1 MNLCDYTGVWFSALD
16 TDREER
22 AFYYDFSWAK
32 NNRHDAVC
40 RYYGDLP
47 DGSPVGVYTFPSM
60 TSYADF
66 KDPPFTGIVIVDEKG
81 EMQSS
86 TPAEHMHLQPKEHFF
101 PKAIAVSPTGKTL
114 VWITEGELWAWHM
127 VFPEKRFLT
136 DMGEPETRFGSRRV
150 ADACMHEDGILEVL
164 LEDGETLGL
173 FCDEDML
180 LRPFEGGWIPGDEAA
195 AGRIE
200 QPMTYW
206 PESLM
211 LMIRKEDTGWQAV
224 NNVDSIYYNNCS
236 VRRVCFEPGLAVIKH
251 GILAMN
257 TELESVVIPD
267 HVRQVESFAFG
278 CCDFLKDLV
287 IEGDL
292 SRVANWAE
300 DAFDGCP
307 CEAYYKQLRNTYLA
321 VLLADSK
328 AQ

>member
-1 MNLCDYTGVWFSALD
+1 MKLCDSTGVWFSELD

-22 AFYYDFSWAK
+22 EFYYDFSFAG
-32 NNRHDAVC
+32 NDRHEAVC
-40 RYYGDLP
+40 RYCGDLP
-47 DGSPVGVYTFPSM
+47 DGRHVGIYCFPSM
-60 TSYADF
+60 TSFADF

-81 EMQSS
+81 KMESC
-86 TPAEHMHLQPKEHFF
+86 TPAEHMHLQPEEHYF
-101 PKAIAVSPTGKTL
+101 PMAIAVSPTGKTL
-114 VWITEGELWAWHM
+114 VWITEGELWTWHM
-127 VFPEKRFLT
+127 EFPERRFIT
-136 DMGEPETRFGSRRV
+136 DMGEPETRFGDRRV
-150 ADACMHEDGILEVL
+150 ADARMHADGILEVL

-200 QPMTYW
+200 RPMTCW

-211 LMIRKEDTGWQAV
+211 LMIRKGDTGWQAV

-236 VRRVCFEPGLAVIKH
+236 VRRVCFEPGLEVIKH

-257 TELESVVIPD
+257 TELETVVIPD

-292 SRVANWAE
+292 SRVADWAE

-307 CEAYYKQLRNTYLA
+307 CEAYYKQLRNKL
-321 VLLADSK
+321 K
-328 AQ
+328 H